1 MEAVTLFSSRHAPF
15 SPLSWIFGLRTSD
28 IKNGFG
34 PLHPLR
40 LAAGGDGMNDVSGAR
55 AAANQHHRS
64 DPQSPQAAMISSSTL
79 ILVMLPFLIGV
90 MTPTA
95 DGFPTNYCI
104 ISSYYLFTHQQKQQY
119 HPSCATKLMI
129 SPPRSIS
136 LSQSPTRTI
145 SSRNIIGMMERRG
158 TSTVSEME
166 AESNILR
173 EEIKELKKEALRRLE
188 ELSEQLTST
197 TTTTTIST
205 IAKTSS
211 PDTIPMATIAVKKTE
226 VVDNLTLLPP
236 PTPILFTSTTKDE
249 LDDLSTSSSP
259 SNKEG
264 EKKKKSTK
272 GSNSGL
278 TNLLDGT
285 RWKVS
290 LSIGREPG
298 TWMPSTWGKS
308 GSRINV
314 SFVMDFTS
322 SQLYDRDDFLRGS
335 YAGCKVLHVVNNQ
348 ATLGPTINEGA
359 RTYPIKDGGWRM
371 IKGEGPMGTDLL
383 RFYVEF
389 DERVAHSGG
398 DVDVPKGRV
407 YCSCGYFP
415 FAEGGGDGGG
425 SAREA
430 FTKELTII
438 EERIASLRTKKAEI
452 TNPFNFDGIKL
463 SREIF
468 RLNQQ
473 AEMINGKLM
482 VASVREPDRR
492 LLRFSKDGDVGLTKE
507 GGVCI
512 QVNKGP
518 AIEYH
523 ILGRFGIASVDGTSM
538 I

>member
-1 MEAVTLFSSRHAPF
+1 
-15 SPLSWIFGLRTSD
+15 
-28 IKNGFG
+28 
-34 PLHPLR
+34 
-40 LAAGGDGMNDVSGAR
+40 
-55 AAANQHHRS
+55 
-64 DPQSPQAAMISSSTL
+64 
-79 ILVMLPFLIGV
+79 
-90 MTPTA
+90 
-95 DGFPTNYCI
+95 
-104 ISSYYLFTHQQKQQY
+104 
-119 HPSCATKLMI
+119 
-129 SPPRSIS
+129 
-136 LSQSPTRTI
+136 
-145 SSRNIIGMMERRG
+145 MMERRG

-166 AESNILR
+166 AESNKLR

-188 ELSEQLTST
+188 ELSEKLTST
-197 TTTTTIST
+197 TTTTIST
-205 IAKTSS
+205 TATTSS
-211 PDTIPMATIAVKKTE
+211 PDTIPMATTAAKKKE
-226 VVDNLTLLPP
+226 DVDNLTLLPP
-236 PTPILFTSTTKDE
+236 PTPIFFTSTMKEE
-249 LDDLSTSSSP
+249 LDDLSSSSSP

-264 EKKKKSTK
+264 EKKKKLTK
-272 GSNSGL
+272 GSNSGI

-314 SFVMDFTS
+314 SFVMDFTP

-348 ATLGPTINEGA
+348 ATLGPTVSEGA
-359 RTYPIKDGGWRM
+359 RTYPVTDGGWRI

-389 DERVAHSGG
+389 NERVAHSGG

-415 FAEGGGDGGG
+415 FAEGGGGDG

-438 EERIASLRTKKAEI
+438 EERTAALRTKRAEI
-452 TNPFNFDGIKL
+452 TNPFNFEGINL

-482 VASVREPDRR
+482 VASIREPDRR
-492 LLRFSKDGDVGLTKE
+492 LLRFSKGGDVGLTKE

-523 ILGRFGIASVDGTSM
+523 ILGRFGIASVDSNSM
-538 I
+538 N